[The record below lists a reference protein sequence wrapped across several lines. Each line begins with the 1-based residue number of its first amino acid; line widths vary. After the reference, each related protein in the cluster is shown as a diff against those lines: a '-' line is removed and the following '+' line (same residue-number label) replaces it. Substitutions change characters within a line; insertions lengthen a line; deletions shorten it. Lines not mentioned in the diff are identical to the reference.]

1 MERDKSKSEEE
12 IQSTESLHEHHCF
25 IAAQG
30 QSPLRVDKFL
40 MTRIENATRS
50 KIQQAAKSGSIF
62 IGENA
67 VKSNYKVKGGDHI
80 RVLFSHPPYQ
90 NILIPEYLPLNIV
103 YEDEKSLVFK
113 DINPIAPTHLLI
125 IPKKQI
131 EKISDA
137 SEDDELLLGHLFLV
151 AGKVARQLGVEDAF
165 RLVINNGAGAQQ
177 TVFHLH
183 IHLIAER
190 EFSWPPG

>member
-1 MERDKSKSEEE
+1 MVETIFQKIIDKE
-12 IQSTESLHEHHCF
+12 IPAD
-25 IAAQG
+25 I
-30 QSPLRVDKFL
+30 
-40 MTRIENATRS
+40 I
-50 KIQQAAKSGSIF
+50 
-62 IGENA
+62 
-67 VKSNYKVKGGDHI
+67 
-80 RVLFSHPPYQ
+80 
-90 NILIPEYLPLNIV
+90 

-113 DINPIAPTHLLI
+113 DINPVAPIHILM

-137 SEDDELLLGHLFLV
+137 EQTDQDLLGHLFLV
-151 AGKVARQLGVEDAF
+151 AGKVARQLGVENAF
-165 RLVINNGAGAQQ
+165 RLVVNNGAGAQQ